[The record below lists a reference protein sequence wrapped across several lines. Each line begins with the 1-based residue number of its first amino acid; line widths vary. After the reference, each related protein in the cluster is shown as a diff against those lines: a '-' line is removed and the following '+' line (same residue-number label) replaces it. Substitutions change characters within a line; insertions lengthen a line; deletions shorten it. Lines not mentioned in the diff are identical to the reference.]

1 MFKVY
6 FSFTKILKKNIC
18 TILWAKW
25 NLEQRNKGKEI
36 RLILKVFQNFVPK
49 SFIFW
54 NWCDIFLCFNDAWVQ
69 KLRVSNSELLYPC
82 IIKTAVKTDTAVNT
96 HVFNLAAAARWVR
109 FQKSRDALPAGLCW
123 WIWHIFCFTVPFAR
137 VRTASLMAS
146 LTLQQTG
153 NLSRVYHTSHPMT
166 AGIDSSLTMTLN
178 WINIR
183 RWMDKLRNPDFNKL
197 LFILDKLLCPSVGQ
211 WSQ

>member
-36 RLILKVFQNFVPK
+36 RLILKVFQ
-49 SFIFW
+49 

-96 HVFNLAAAARWVR
+96 HVFNLAAAARRVR
-109 FQKSRDALPAGLCW
+109 FQKSRDALPAGLC
-123 WIWHIFCFTVPFAR
+123 
-137 VRTASLMAS
+137 
-146 LTLQQTG
+146 
-153 NLSRVYHTSHPMT
+153 
-166 AGIDSSLTMTLN
+166 
-178 WINIR
+178 
-183 RWMDKLRNPDFNKL
+183 
-197 LFILDKLLCPSVGQ
+197 
-211 WSQ
+211 